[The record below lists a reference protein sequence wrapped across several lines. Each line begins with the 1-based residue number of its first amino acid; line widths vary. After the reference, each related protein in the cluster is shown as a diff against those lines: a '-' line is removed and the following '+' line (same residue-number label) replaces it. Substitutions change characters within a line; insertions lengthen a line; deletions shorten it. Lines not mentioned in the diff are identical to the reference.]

1 MKKIIN
7 KKTIKI
13 QNIVA
18 VLFCIIIVAII
29 FPVVLLVLIP
39 IAIIGWE
46 PILLS
51 IVEIVDSLK
60 EKNSYGRG

>member
-60 EKNSYGRG
+60 EKK